1 MLDSCCSIIILF
13 LFSKIILF
21 LEKTFYSG
29 REGGNMLLFLVH
41 SWFILGKKD
50 TLGHNLTLTTFNRQQ
65 TKLLILTNP
74 RLYTLIKA
82 DLFYFN
88 TIPATISTFVP
99 KEHKTQSTWKK
110 SDRIKNLT
118 RQQEQLYSKK
128 NKLQEEYHKT
138 RRIIFKKNN

>member
-21 LEKTFYSG
+21 LEKTFYSW
-29 REGGNMLLFLVH
+29 REGGNMLSFLVH

-74 RLYTLIKA
+74 RLYNV
-82 DLFYFN
+82 DM
-88 TIPATISTFVP
+88 S
-99 KEHKTQSTWKK
+99 KT
-110 SDRIKNLT
+110 
-118 RQQEQLYSKK
+118 K
-128 NKLQEEYHKT
+128 NKLSRLSVVPLSSPATSRADRSRLLLPYARDRPAGVFALFSYAIVRT
-138 RRIIFKKNN
+138 SISS